1 MSQIRIILICDKL
14 PTISTF
20 EDGTMTLDK
29 AQLRQTRR
37 VKAVQTSAHLA
48 DMSRQL
54 EEIGFTPNE
63 QVMVLTRGFPG
74 GDPLVVRVGL
84 STFALRKSEAALIQ
98 LHALDGQ
105 IDANIGSHV

>member
-1 MSQIRIILICDKL
+1 
-14 PTISTF
+14 
-20 EDGTMTLDK
+20 MTLDQ
-29 AQLRQTRR
+29 AVLRQTRR
-37 VKAVQTSAHLA
+37 VKQVKTAAHLA

-63 QVMVLTRGFPG
+63 QVTVLTRGFPG

-98 LHALDGQ
+98 LHAPD
-105 IDANIGSHV
+105 SHVDTHVGLHV

>member
-1 MSQIRIILICDKL
+1 
-14 PTISTF
+14 
-20 EDGTMTLDK
+20 MTLDQ

-37 VKAVQTSAHLA
+37 VARVDSPGGHSE
-48 DMSRQL
+48 MSRQL

-84 STFALRKSEAALIQ
+84 STFALRKSEASLIQ
-98 LHALDGQ
+98 LHAPDSPLDSPAGLRPGQ
-105 IDANIGSHV
+105 HV

>member
-1 MSQIRIILICDKL
+1 
-14 PTISTF
+14 
-20 EDGTMTLDK
+20 MTLDK
-29 AQLRQTRR
+29 AKLRVTRR

-48 DMSRQL
+48 EMSRQL

-63 QVMVLTRGFPG
+63 QVTVLTRGFPG

-98 LHALDGQ
+98 LHAPDGPS
-105 IDANIGSHV
+105 DSSVGPHV

>member
-1 MSQIRIILICDKL
+1 
-14 PTISTF
+14 
-20 EDGTMTLDK
+20 MTLDQ

-37 VKAVQTSAHLA
+37 VKMVQTSAHLA

-63 QVMVLTRGFPG
+63 QVMVMSRGFPG

-98 LHALDGQ
+98 LHAPDGHSDVHQ
-105 IDANIGSHV
+105 DPHV

>member
-1 MSQIRIILICDKL
+1 
-14 PTISTF
+14 
-20 EDGTMTLDK
+20 MTLDK
-29 AQLRQTRR
+29 AKLRQTRR

-63 QVMVLTRGFPG
+63 QVTVLTRGFPG

-105 IDANIGSHV
+105 SDHSVGQHVDQYV

>member
-1 MSQIRIILICDKL
+1 
-14 PTISTF
+14 
-20 EDGTMTLDK
+20 MTLDQ

-37 VKAVQTSAHLA
+37 VARVDAPAAHA

-63 QVMVLTRGFPG
+63 QVTVLTRGFPS

-84 STFALRKSEAALIQ
+84 STFALRRAEAQMIK
-98 LHALDGQ
+98 LHPIVAT
-105 IDANIGSHV
+105 DAGAA